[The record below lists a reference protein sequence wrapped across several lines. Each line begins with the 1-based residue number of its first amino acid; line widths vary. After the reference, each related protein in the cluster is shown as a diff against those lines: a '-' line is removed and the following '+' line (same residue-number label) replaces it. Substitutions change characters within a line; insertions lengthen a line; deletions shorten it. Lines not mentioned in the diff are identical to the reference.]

1 MSSTSVVFKV
11 MSTSHKKQNY
21 LNYLKYNTLKS
32 LARGLE
38 AHSLSAAQTTQ
49 GRIFKMDAGRGTEI
63 KGIMHLDHLSAIR
76 SLLAPH
82 LPPPGL

>member
-21 LNYLKYNTLKS
+21 LNYLKYNTLKYLS
-32 LARGLE
+32 RGLE
-38 AHSLSAAQTTQ
+38 AHPPRPAETTQ
-49 GRIFKMDAGRGTEI
+49 GRIFKMDAGRGSEM

-82 LPPPGL
+82 FPPPGL